1 MTGLDNMKIDG
12 LSKTIIIATSQ
23 TICQIKKCYQTR
35 VFPNHAIYGYRG
47 YRGIRVS
54 SLYRRIPPISLYE
67 TLNVSNNGTG
77 GRGRNIGGYI
87 KRYQTFLLAYIRHM
101 KDMRLY
107 GLMV

>member
-1 MTGLDNMKIDG
+1 MAIGYKGLDG

-23 TICQIKKCYQTR
+23 TICQIIKKYYQTR
-35 VFPNHAIYGYRG
+35 VWGIYSYAHIGDMGYRG
-47 YRGIRVS
+47 YRGLS
-54 SLYRRIPPISLYE
+54 KYRRIPPIPHIK
-67 TLNVSNNGTG
+67 TLNVSHNKTAGMA
-77 GRGRNIGGYI
+77 GYI